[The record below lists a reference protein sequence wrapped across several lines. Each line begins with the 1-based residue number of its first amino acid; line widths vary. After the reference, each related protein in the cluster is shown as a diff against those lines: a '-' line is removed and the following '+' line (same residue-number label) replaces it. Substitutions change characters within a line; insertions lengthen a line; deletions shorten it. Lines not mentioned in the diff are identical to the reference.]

1 MPSSSQTLHTFYRL
15 KCLPFI
21 SSQTCPV
28 VNCIYPAHLRI
39 PANDSDYN
47 AETDEELGLKEYK
60 DDEETKSMQDD
71 DEVAVVVQ
79 TTKLGVIVDRM
90 EHLQGLM
97 SLLSCFIPNNSN
109 SKLSVTGVS
118 PSLLID
124 CVQCRPLFS

>member
-1 MPSSSQTLHTFYRL
+1 M
-15 KCLPFI
+15 
-21 SSQTCPV
+21 

>member
-1 MPSSSQTLHTFYRL
+1 
-15 KCLPFI
+15 
-21 SSQTCPV
+21 V

-47 AETDEELGLKEYK
+47 AETGEELGLKECK
-60 DDEETKSMQDD
+60 DDEETKSMQDG

-109 SKLSVTGVS
+109 SKLSVTGAS
-118 PSLLID
+118 PSTHIY
-124 CVQCRPLFS
+124 CMHCRPLIR